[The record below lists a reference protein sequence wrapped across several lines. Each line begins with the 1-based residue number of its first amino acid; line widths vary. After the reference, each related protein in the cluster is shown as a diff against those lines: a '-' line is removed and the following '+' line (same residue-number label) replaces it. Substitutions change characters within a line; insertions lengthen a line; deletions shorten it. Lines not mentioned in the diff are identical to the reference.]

1 MFNFFWRTARH
12 TDAVWRAP
20 PHPAHRST
28 STIKDINAGAN
39 DTRDLAEQVSL
50 LKERLNIRPKDTSY
64 DDEICFALSSANNDI
79 DEAYNNFCMWSF
91 IVSSFLFFPSF
102 FPSFLLF
109 LPPSPFLPSLNS
121 VHPTAIFPAPNP
133 PTVTTITTTLHSQS
147 HTVHHTT
154 AHSPPPDDKF
164 EALRKSRAPR
174 AAGEHGER
182 RGNGAKTARK
192 GDQRQEPRHPKK
204 QGGVRIERSGAKSDA
219 VSIRRPS
226 V

>member
-1 MFNFFWRTARH
+1 MCCGAVCGCCGGATKQIESNKKVFDVFNFFWRTARH

-91 IVSSFLFFPSF
+91 IVSSFLLFFPF
-102 FPSFLLF
+102 LFPFPSLF
-109 LPPSPFLPSLNS
+109 PPFLPSLNS
-121 VHPTAIFPAPNP
+121 VH
-133 PTVTTITTTLHSQS
+133 
-147 HTVHHTT
+147 
-154 AHSPPPDDKF
+154 
-164 EALRKSRAPR
+164 
-174 AAGEHGER
+174 
-182 RGNGAKTARK
+182 
-192 GDQRQEPRHPKK
+192 
-204 QGGVRIERSGAKSDA
+204 
-219 VSIRRPS
+219 
-226 V
+226 